1 MRILLSLVLAASV
14 CLAGP
19 GDPPYYVKK
28 ATWHE
33 TVRASQEALE
43 KEVTASL
50 GSIGVRPGR
59 WFVVGP
65 FKGRDAFARPFP
77 PESGV
82 DLNASYENGTLMW
95 QVRVDWRDGEV
106 TMFDAG
112 DSVARY
118 LVRTLKAAKDT
129 TIKAYLGSD
138 DGIKV
143 WLRDSIVLAHD
154 IARGCRRNQEIVTL
168 PLKRGDNTV
177 LMKIVNGDGPS
188 GFYFS
193 LVDLDPEGIW
203 QLVGRDFA
211 SPRETL
217 EISWEREDGI
227 WDKEWKH
234 GGYRDLA
241 GRYAIACRKIG
252 KRLGETSDLSAG
264 DIVDAR
270 GLARVRAAYLTMH
283 DREVKTRREEMKS
296 LTVTPKP
303 SPRPRINGAKVFGVR
318 PGSPFLYTI
327 PATGKRPIQFES
339 VGLPEGLTLD
349 AKSGH
354 ITGELRKRG
363 EYLVTLKAVNAL
375 GAAER
380 QFKIVV
386 GDRIALT
393 PPLGWN
399 SWNCFASDV
408 DDGKVR
414 AAADAMV
421 KSGLINHGWTYINID
436 DCWMTNPDSH
446 DLLLSGR
453 ARDEEGMINSN
464 GKFPDMKALSDYV
477 HGKGL
482 RLGIYSSPGPLTCA
496 GYTASY
502 QHEIQDARR
511 FAEWGIDYLKYD
523 WCSYGGIATDNS
535 LPSLKK
541 PYLIMREALGRVK
554 RDIVY
559 SLCQYG
565 MGDVWEW
572 GEELGGNCWRTTGD
586 ITDTWESMSRIG
598 FNQAGHEK
606 HAGPG
611 HWNDPDML
619 VVGWVGWGPQLH
631 PTGLTPHEQMTHLS
645 LWSLLCSPL
654 LIGCDMTK
662 LDDFTLSLLTNDE
675 VLDVNQDPLGKQ
687 AARVS
692 KQGDLE
698 VWAKGMEDGS
708 MAVGLFNRGDRQT
721 MVAAKWSDL
730 GLTGRQRVR
739 DLWRQRNVGVYE
751 KEVSF
756 SVARHGAVLLRISKA
771 Q

>member
-19 GDPPYYVKK
+19 GDPSYYVKK

-50 GSIGVRPGR
+50 GNLGVRPGR
-59 WFVVGP
+59 WFVAGP
-65 FKGRDAFARPFP
+65 FKGADAFARPFP

-82 DLNASYENGTLMW
+82 DLNASYENGTLRW
-95 QVRVDWRDGEV
+95 QARVDWRDGQV
-106 TMFDAG
+106 IMFDAG

-143 WLRDSIVLAHD
+143 WLGDSIILAHD
-154 IARGCRRNQEIVTL
+154 ISRGCRRNQEIVAL

-177 LMKIVNGDGPS
+177 LMKVINGDGPT

-211 SPRETL
+211 SLRETR

-227 WDKEWKH
+227 WDKEWEH
-234 GGYRDLA
+234 GGYRELA
-241 GRYAIACRKIG
+241 GRYAIAYRNIG
-252 KRLGETSDLSAG
+252 KRLGETTDLLAG
-264 DIVDAR
+264 DVVDAR
-270 GLARVRAAYLTMH
+270 GLARVRAAYLAMR
-283 DREVKTRREEMKS
+283 DKEVKMRREEMKK

-318 PGSPFLYTI
+318 PGSPFFYTV
-327 PATGKRPIQFES
+327 PVTGRRPIQFEAA
-339 VGLPEGLTLD
+339 GLPEGLTLD
-349 AKSGH
+349 SKSGR
-354 ITGELRKRG
+354 ITGELRRRG
-363 EYLVTLKAVNAL
+363 EYHVTLKATNAL

-386 GDRIALT
+386 GDHIALT

-399 SWNCFASDV
+399 SWNCFATDV
-408 DDGKVR
+408 DDGKIR

-436 DCWMTNPDSH
+436 DCWMTNPDSR
-446 DLLLSGR
+446 DPVLSGR
-453 ARDEEGMINSN
+453 ARDEHGMINSN

-496 GYTASY
+496 GFTASY
-502 QHEIQDARR
+502 QHEVQDARR

-541 PYLIMREALGRVK
+541 PYLIMREALSRVK

-586 ITDTWESMSRIG
+586 ITDTWKSMSGIG

-631 PTGLTPHEQMTHLS
+631 PSGLTPHEQVTHLS

-692 KQGDLE
+692 KEGDLE
-698 VWAKGMEDGS
+698 VWAKAMEDGS
-708 MAVGLFNRGDRQT
+708 MAVGLFNRGDRQS
-721 MVAAKWSDL
+721 MVAAKWADL
-730 GLTGRQRVR
+730 GLTGRHRVR

-756 SVARHGAVLLRISKA
+756 SVARHGAVLVRISKP